1 MKVGLVL
8 SGGGGKGA
16 YELGV
21 WKAIKEL
28 GIDKYITAV
37 SGASIGAMNAM
48 LFAQG
53 DYEGALKMWDEV
65 TLEKLLPINNKE
77 LIKKGVTLAI
87 GSKTL
92 DTVRKH
98 MPKLLEQGDVPRDG
112 AIEMIMKYLN
122 FEKLS
127 SSGINCYVSC
137 TEITE
142 FKAEYFKINDYDEET
157 ARDMILASS
166 SLPMIYESA
175 EILGKKYLD
184 GGLVD
189 NTPIKP
195 LYDENCDIIIAVLL
209 SKEAKIERNLF
220 PNAKI
225 ISIIPSEIESRVL
238 EGLLNLD
245 EEAKDKRIETGYED
259 TKNLL
264 EPIFAIAVH
273 QYKEKLEKEEEQ
285 RKLQEEKRIE
295 EEARIAE
302 EERKELEESRRN
314 WITKTVISLK
324 DKVFSKTN

>member
-28 GIDKYITAV
+28 GIDKYVTAV

-48 LFAQG
+48 LFAQN
-53 DYEGALKMWDEV
+53 DYEEALKMWEEV

-87 GSKTL
+87 GSRTL
-92 DTVRKH
+92 EVVRKH

-112 AIEMIMKYLN
+112 AIEMISKYMN
-122 FEKLS
+122 FQKLKS
-127 SSGINCYVSC
+127 TGVNCYVSC
-137 TEITE
+137 TETTE
-142 FKAEYFKINDYDEET
+142 FKAEYFRINDYDEET

-195 LYDENCDIIIAVLL
+195 LYDEKCDIIIAVLL
-209 SKEAKIERNLF
+209 SKEAKIERELF
-220 PNAKI
+220 PKAKI
-225 ISIIPSEIESRVL
+225 ISIVPSEMENKVL

-245 EEAKDKRIETGYED
+245 KEAKDKRIERGYED

-264 EPIFAIAVH
+264 EPIFALAIH
-273 QYKEKLEKEEEQ
+273 QYKENLEKEEAE
-285 RKLQEEKRIE
+285 RKRIE
-295 EEARIAE
+295 EENRSW
-302 EERKELEESRRN
+302 L
-314 WITKTVISLK
+314 TKAVVSFK
-324 DKVFSKTN
+324 DKVFSKIS

>member
-28 GIDKYITAV
+28 GIDKYVTAV

-48 LFAQG
+48 LFAQN
-53 DYEGALKMWDEV
+53 DYEEALKMWEEV

-92 DTVRKH
+92 EVVRRH

-112 AIEMIMKYLN
+112 AIEMISKYMD
-122 FEKLS
+122 FEKLKS
-127 SSGINCYVSC
+127 TGINCYVSC
-137 TEITE
+137 TETTE
-142 FKAEYFKINDYDEET
+142 FKAEYFRINDYDEET

-175 EILGKKYLD
+175 EVLGKKYLD

-195 LYDENCDIIIAVLL
+195 LYDEKCDVIITVLL
-209 SKEAKIERNLF
+209 SKEAKIERELF

-225 ISIIPSEIESRVL
+225 ISIVPSIMENKVL

-245 EEAKDKRIETGYED
+245 EEAKDKRIERGYED

-264 EPIFAIAVH
+264 EPIFALAIH
-273 QYKEKLEKEEEQ
+273 QYKEKLEKEEAE
-285 RKLQEEKRIE
+285 RRRIKEENR
-295 EEARIAE
+295 
-302 EERKELEESRRN
+302 S
-314 WITKTVISLK
+314 WITKAVVSFK
-324 DKVFSKTN
+324 DKVLQR

>member
-48 LFAQG
+48 LFAQN
-53 DYEGALKMWDEV
+53 DYEEALNMWREV
-65 TLEKLLPINNKE
+65 TLAKLLPINNKE

-92 DTVRKH
+92 DAVRKH
-98 MPKLLEQGDVPRDG
+98 MPRLLEQGDVPRDG
-112 AIEMIMKYLN
+112 AIEMISKYMNL
-122 FEKLS
+122 EKLNS
-127 SSGINCYVSC
+127 TGISCYVAC

-142 FKAEYFKINDYDEET
+142 FKAEYFRINDYDEET

-166 SLPMIYESA
+166 SLPMIYASA
-175 EILGKKYLD
+175 EVLGKKYLD

-195 LYDENCDIIIAVLL
+195 LYDEKCDIIITVLL
-209 SKEAKIERNLF
+209 SKEVKIERNQF
-220 PNAKI
+220 PKAKI
-225 ISIIPSEIESRVL
+225 ISIVPSEMENKVL

-245 EEAKDKRIETGYED
+245 EEAKNKRIDTGYED

-264 EPIFAIAVH
+264 EPIFALAIH
-273 QYKEKLEKEEEQ
+273 QYQEKLEKEEAE
-285 RKLQEEKRIE
+285 RRRIE
-295 EEARIAE
+295 EE
-302 EERKELEESRRN
+302 SRS
-314 WITKTVISLK
+314 WITKAAVNLK
-324 DKVFSKTN
+324 AKILSKIN

>member
-28 GIDKYITAV
+28 GLDKYVTAV
-37 SGASIGAMNAM
+37 SGASIGAMNAV
-48 LFAQG
+48 LFAQD
-53 DYEGALKMWDEV
+53 DYDKALEMWKEA
-65 TLEKLLPINNKE
+65 TLEKFLPINNKQ

-92 DTVRKH
+92 EAVRRH
-98 MPKLLEQGDVPRDG
+98 MPKLLEQGDVPKDG
-112 AIEMIMKYLN
+112 AIEMITKYLDFN
-122 FEKLS
+122 KLKES
-127 SSGINCYVSC
+127 KVSCYVSC
-137 TEITE
+137 TETTE

-157 ARDMILASS
+157 ARDIILASS
-166 SLPMIYESA
+166 SIPMIYESA
-175 EILGKKYLD
+175 EVLGKKYLD

-195 LYDENCDIIIAVLL
+195 LYDSECDIIITVLL
-209 SKEAKIERNLF
+209 SKEVKIERSQF

-225 ISIIPSEIESRVL
+225 ISIVPSEIESKVL

-245 EEAKDKRIETGYED
+245 EEAKNKRIEIGYED

-264 EPIFAIAVH
+264 EPIFALAIE
-273 QYKEKLEKEEEQ
+273 QYEDKLKVQ
-285 RKLQEEKRIE
+285 AEEKRRLE
-295 EEARIAE
+295 
-302 EERKELEESRRN
+302 EESRS
-314 WITKTVISLK
+314 WITKAVVNLK
-324 DKVFSKTN
+324 DKMFSKSN

>member
-28 GIDKYITAV
+28 GIDKYIRAV

-48 LFAQG
+48 LFAQD
-53 DYEGALKMWDEV
+53 DYEAALEMWREV
-65 TLEKLLPINNKE
+65 TLQKLLPINNKE

-92 DTVRKH
+92 YAVRKH

-112 AIEMIMKYLN
+112 AIEMISKYMN
-122 FEKLS
+122 FEKLKS
-127 SSGINCYVSC
+127 TGINCYVSC
-137 TEITE
+137 TETTE

-175 EILGKKYLD
+175 EVLGKKYLD

-195 LYDENCDIIIAVLL
+195 LYDENCDIIIIVSL
-209 SKEAKIERNLF
+209 SKEAKIERDKF

-225 ISIIPSEIESRVL
+225 ISIVPSEMDNRVL

-245 EEAKDKRIETGYED
+245 EEAKNKRIEIGYED

-264 EPIFAIAVH
+264 EPIFALAIY
-273 QYKEKLEKEEEQ
+273 QYEDKIKEKEEKEP
-285 RKLQEEKRIE
+285 IE
-295 EEARIAE
+295 EDN
-302 EERKELEESRRN
+302 KN
-314 WITKTVISLK
+314 WFIKSIMTLK
-324 DKVFSKTN
+324 DKMISKTS

>member
-28 GIDKYITAV
+28 GLDKYITSVA
-37 SGASIGAMNAM
+37 GTSIGAMNAM
-48 LFAQG
+48 LFAQK
-53 DYEGALKMWDEV
+53 DYEGALDMWKEV
-65 TLEKLLPINNKE
+65 TIEKLLPINNRE

-112 AIEMIMKYLN
+112 AIDIISRYMDIKKLN
-122 FEKLS
+122 S
-127 SSGINCYVSC
+127 NGISCYVAC
-137 TEITE
+137 TETTE
-142 FKAEYFKINDYDEET
+142 FKAEYFKINDYDEKT
-157 ARDMILASS
+157 AVDMILASS

-175 EILGKKYLD
+175 EVLGKRYID

-189 NTPIKP
+189 NTPVKP
-195 LYDENCDIIIAVLL
+195 LYDDGCDIIITVLL
-209 SKEAKIERNLF
+209 SKDAKIEREKF

-225 ISIIPSEIESRVL
+225 ITITPSEMENKIL

-245 EEAKDKRIETGYED
+245 DEAKNRRIQTGYED

-264 EPIFAIAVH
+264 EPIFALAIH
-273 QYKEKLEKEEEQ
+273 QYEDKLKIEEEEIRRIKEEE
-285 RKLQEEKRIE
+285 RSWVSK
-295 EEARIAE
+295 
-302 EERKELEESRRN
+302 
-314 WITKTVISLK
+314 
-324 DKVFSKTN
+324 KVVAIKNKILSKKS

>member
-28 GIDKYITAV
+28 GIDKYVTAV
-37 SGASIGAMNAM
+37 AGTSIGAMNAM
-48 LFAQG
+48 LFAQ
-53 DYEGALKMWDEV
+53 DNYEGALEMWKEV
-65 TLEKLLPINNKE
+65 TIEKLLPINNRQ

-92 DTVRKH
+92 ESVRKH
-98 MPKLLEQGDVPRDG
+98 MPKLLEQGNVPKDG
-112 AIEMIMKYLN
+112 AVDIINRYMDMERLN
-122 FEKLS
+122 AT
-127 SSGINCYVSC
+127 GISCYVAC

-142 FKAEYFKINDYDEET
+142 FKAKYFKINDYDEET
-157 ARDMILASS
+157 AKNMILASS

-175 EILGKKYLD
+175 EVLGKKYID

-195 LYDENCDIIIAVLL
+195 LYDEGYDIIITVLL
-209 SKEAKIERNLF
+209 TKEAKIERNNF
-220 PNAKI
+220 PNAQI
-225 ISIIPSEIESRVL
+225 IAIAPSEMETKVF

-245 EEAKDKRIETGYED
+245 EEAKNRRIEIGYED

-264 EPIFAIAVH
+264 EPIFALAIH
-273 QYKEKLEKEEEQ
+273 QYEEKLKKESEQ
-285 RKLQEEKRIE
+285 RKLIEEASKSWFEKRVKGIK
-295 EEARIAE
+295 
-302 EERKELEESRRN
+302 ERL
-314 WITKTVISLK
+314 
-324 DKVFSKTN
+324 FSKTS

>member
-48 LFAQG
+48 LFAQN
-53 DYEGALKMWDEV
+53 DYEEALNMWREV

-87 GSKTL
+87 GSRTL
-92 DTVRKH
+92 DAVRKH
-98 MPKLLEQGDVPRDG
+98 MPRLLEQGDVPRDG
-112 AIEMIMKYLN
+112 AIEMISKYMN
-122 FEKLS
+122 FEKLNS
-127 SSGINCYVSC
+127 TGINCYVAC
-137 TEITE
+137 TETTE
-142 FKAEYFKINDYDEET
+142 FKAEYFRINDYDEEI

-175 EILGKKYLD
+175 EILGKRYLD

-195 LYDENCDIIIAVLL
+195 LYDEECDIIITVLL
-209 SKEAKIERNLF
+209 SKEVKIERNQF

-225 ISIIPSEIESRVL
+225 ISIVPSEMENKVL

-245 EEAKDKRIETGYED
+245 EEAKNKRIDTGYED

-264 EPIFAIAVH
+264 EPIFALAIH
-273 QYKEKLEKEEEQ
+273 QYKEKLEKEDAE
-285 RKLQEEKRIE
+285 RRRIE
-295 EEARIAE
+295 EE
-302 EERKELEESRRN
+302 SRS
-314 WITKTVISLK
+314 WITKAVVNFK
-324 DKVFSKTN
+324 DKVLSKIN

>member
-28 GIDKYITAV
+28 GLDKYVTAV

-48 LFAQG
+48 LFAQN
-53 DYEGALKMWDEV
+53 DYEEALKMWEEV
-65 TLEKLLPINNKE
+65 TIEKLLPINNKE

-87 GSKTL
+87 GSMTL
-92 DTVRKH
+92 EVVRKH

-112 AIEMIMKYLN
+112 AIEMISKYMN
-122 FEKLS
+122 FDKLKS
-127 SSGINCYVSC
+127 TGVNCYVSC
-137 TEITE
+137 TETTE

-175 EILGKKYLD
+175 EVLGKKYLD

-195 LYDENCDIIIAVLL
+195 LYDEKCDIIIAVLL
-209 SKEAKIERNLF
+209 SKEAKIERELF

-225 ISIIPSEIESRVL
+225 ISIVPSIMENKVL

-245 EEAKDKRIETGYED
+245 EEAKDKRIERGYED

-264 EPIFAIAVH
+264 EPIFTLAIH
-273 QYKEKLEKEEEQ
+273 QYKEKLEKEEAE
-285 RKLQEEKRIE
+285 RRRIKEEN
-295 EEARIAE
+295 
-302 EERKELEESRRN
+302 RN
-314 WITKTVISLK
+314 WIAKAVVSLK
-324 DKVFSKTN
+324 DKVLQR

>member
-37 SGASIGAMNAM
+37 SGASIGAMNAV
-48 LFAQG
+48 LFAQN
-53 DYEGALKMWDEV
+53 DYEEALNMWREV
-65 TLEKLLPINNKE
+65 TLEKFLPINNKE

-92 DTVRKH
+92 DAVRKH
-98 MPKLLEQGDVPRDG
+98 MPRLLEQGDVPRDG
-112 AIEMIMKYLN
+112 AIEMISKYMN
-122 FEKLS
+122 FEKLNS
-127 SSGINCYVSC
+127 TGINCYVAC
-137 TEITE
+137 TETTE
-142 FKAEYFKINDYDEET
+142 FKAEYFRINDYDEET

-166 SLPMIYESA
+166 SLPMIYESV
-175 EILGKKYLD
+175 EVFGKKYLD

-195 LYDENCDIIIAVLL
+195 LYDEKCDIIITVLL
-209 SKEAKIERNLF
+209 SKEVKIERKQF
-220 PNAKI
+220 PKAKI
-225 ISIIPSEIESRVL
+225 ISIVPSEMENKVL

-245 EEAKDKRIETGYED
+245 EEAKNKRIDTGYED

-264 EPIFAIAVH
+264 EPIFALATH
-273 QYKEKLEKEEEQ
+273 QYQEKLEKEEAE
-285 RKLQEEKRIE
+285 RRRIE
-295 EEARIAE
+295 EE
-302 EERKELEESRRN
+302 SRG
-314 WITKTVISLK
+314 WITKAAMNFK
-324 DKVFSKTN
+324 AKVLSKIN

>member
-48 LFAQG
+48 LFAQN
-53 DYEGALKMWDEV
+53 DYEEALNMWREV
-65 TLEKLLPINNKE
+65 TLAKLLPINNKE

-92 DTVRKH
+92 EAVRKH
-98 MPKLLEQGDVPRDG
+98 MPRLLEQGDVPRDG
-112 AIEMIMKYLN
+112 AIEMISKYMNL
-122 FEKLS
+122 EKLNS
-127 SSGINCYVSC
+127 TGISCYVAC

-166 SLPMIYESA
+166 SLPMIYASA
-175 EILGKKYLD
+175 EVLGKKYLD

-195 LYDENCDIIIAVLL
+195 LYDEKCDIIITVLL
-209 SKEAKIERNLF
+209 SKEVKIERNQF
-220 PNAKI
+220 PKAKI
-225 ISIIPSEIESRVL
+225 ISIVPSEMENKVL

-245 EEAKDKRIETGYED
+245 EEAKNKRIDTGYED

-264 EPIFAIAVH
+264 EPIFALAIH
-273 QYKEKLEKEEEQ
+273 QYQEKLEKEEAE
-285 RKLQEEKRIE
+285 RRRIE
-295 EEARIAE
+295 EE
-302 EERKELEESRRN
+302 SRS
-314 WITKTVISLK
+314 WITKAAVNLK
-324 DKVFSKTN
+324 AKILSKIN

>member
-28 GIDKYITAV
+28 GIDKYVTAV
-37 SGASIGAMNAM
+37 AGTSIGAMNAM
-48 LFAQG
+48 LFAQD
-53 DYEGALKMWDEV
+53 DYEGALEMWKEV
-65 TLEKLLPINNKE
+65 TLEKLLPINNRE

-92 DTVRKH
+92 DAVRKH

-112 AIEMIMKYLN
+112 AIDIITKYMDMKKLN
-122 FEKLS
+122 TT
-127 SSGINCYVSC
+127 GISCYVAC

-142 FKAEYFKINDYDEET
+142 FKAEYFKINNYDENT

-175 EILGKKYLD
+175 EVLGKRYID

-195 LYDENCDIIIAVLL
+195 LYDDGCDIIITVLL
-209 SKEAKIERNLF
+209 SKDAKIEREKF

-225 ISIIPSEIESRVL
+225 ITIIPSEMERKIL

-245 EEAKDKRIETGYED
+245 DEAKNRRIETGYED

-264 EPIFAIAVH
+264 EPIFALAIH
-273 QYKEKLEKEEEQ
+273 QYEDKLRIKEEEK
-285 RKLQEEKRIE
+285 RRIE
-295 EEARIAE
+295 EQERSWVSKKVIAI
-302 EERKELEESRRN
+302 KNKIL
-314 WITKTVISLK
+314 
-324 DKVFSKTN
+324 SKKS

>member
-21 WKAIKEL
+21 WKAIREL
-28 GIDKYITAV
+28 GLDRYVKAV

-48 LFAQG
+48 LFAQN
-53 DYEGALKMWDEV
+53 DYEAALEMWREV
-65 TLEKLLPINNKE
+65 TLQKLLPINNKE

-87 GSKTL
+87 GIKTL

-98 MPKLLEQGDVPRDG
+98 MPKILEQGDVPRDG
-112 AIEMIMKYLN
+112 AIEMISKYMN
-122 FEKLS
+122 FEKLKS
-127 SSGINCYVSC
+127 TGINCYVSC
-137 TEITE
+137 TETIE
-142 FKAEYFKINDYDEET
+142 FKAEYFKINDYDEAT
-157 ARDMILASS
+157 AKDMILASS

-175 EILGKKYLD
+175 EVLGKKYLD

-195 LYDENCDIIIAVLL
+195 LYDEDCDIIITVLL
-209 SKEAKIERNLF
+209 SKEIKIERSKF

-225 ISIIPSEIESRVL
+225 ISIVPSEMDSRVL

-245 EEAKDKRIETGYED
+245 EEAKNKRIEVGYED

-264 EPIFAIAVH
+264 EPIFALAIH
-273 QYKEKLEKEEEQ
+273 QYEDELKA
-285 RKLQEEKRIE
+285 RQESKTIE
-295 EEARIAE
+295 EES
-302 EERKELEESRRN
+302 KNLKEESKN
-314 WITKTVISLK
+314 WLIKRVVNLK
-324 DKVFSKTN
+324 EKMLSKLN